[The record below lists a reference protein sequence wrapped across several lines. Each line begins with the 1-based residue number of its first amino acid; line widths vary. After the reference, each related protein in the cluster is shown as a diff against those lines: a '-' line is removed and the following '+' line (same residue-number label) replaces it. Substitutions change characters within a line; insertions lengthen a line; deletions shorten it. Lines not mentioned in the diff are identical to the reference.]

1 VPGRRADLLL
11 VRASGLDD
19 VIADAP
25 VDRIVLRAGR
35 VVSARASVVVD
46 PFHPPNHSPDLQEL
60 P

>member
-1 VPGRRADLLL
+1 RADLLL